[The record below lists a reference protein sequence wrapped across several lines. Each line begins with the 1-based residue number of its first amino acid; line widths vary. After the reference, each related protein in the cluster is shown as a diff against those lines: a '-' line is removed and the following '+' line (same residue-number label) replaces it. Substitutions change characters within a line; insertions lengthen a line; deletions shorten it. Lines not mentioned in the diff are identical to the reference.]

1 MTPQR
6 PNTTLRLSANV
17 ADERMGKRKR
27 KGNRWGETQVWEEM
41 KEGGEI
47 VGCDREGWKIRI

>member
-6 PNTTLRLSANV
+6 LNTKLRMSANV

-27 KGNRWGETQVWEEM
+27 KGNRWGVTQVWEEM
-41 KEGGEI
+41 KEEGEI
-47 VGCDREGWKIRI
+47 VGCDREG

>member
-6 PNTTLRLSANV
+6 LNTKLRLSANV
-17 ADERMGKRKR
+17 DDERMGKRKR

-41 KEGGEI
+41 KEEGEF
-47 VGCDREGWKIRI
+47 VGCDRQG